1 MPSDS
6 RAPWFP
12 LFEFAD
18 FTYRTFLVL
27 PEAEEL
33 MGLLGGPVTAK
44 FSSIGSISFGQAFK
58 EADDRYRVSGWID
71 TSGRPRIEVNATGQ
85 LRSDATPATF
95 EATCEEADGEKRTV
109 VCELVG
115 WVFPQEPIQSGA
127 ARVLNIRG
135 SVRMVSGTDT
145 APPAGVGGVRRGDVG
160 LFEIV
165 KQQ

>member
-1 MPSDS
+1 MPSNS
-6 RAPWFP
+6 PEPWFP

-18 FTYRTFLVL
+18 FTYWTFMVL

-33 MGLLGGPVTAK
+33 MGMMGGPVSAK
-44 FSSIGSISFGQAFK
+44 FASIGSISFGQAFK
-58 EADDRYRVSGWID
+58 EANDRYRVSGWIE

-95 EATCEEADGEKRTV
+95 EATCEEAVGEKRRT

-115 WVFPQEPIQSGA
+115 WVFPQEPMQAGA

-135 SVRMVSGTDT
+135 SVRMVGGTDT
-145 APPAGVGGVRRGDVG
+145 ATPAGVGGVRRGDVG

-165 KQQ
+165 RQQ

>member
-18 FTYRTFLVL
+18 FTYWTFLVL

-33 MGLLGGPVTAK
+33 MGLMGGPVTAK

-71 TSGRPRIEVNATGQ
+71 TSGRRIEVNATGQ
-85 LRSDATPATF
+85 LRPDATPATF
-95 EATCEEADGEKRTV
+95 EAACEEVDGEKRTA

-115 WVFPQEPIQSGA
+115 WVFPQEPIQYGA

-135 SVRMVSGTDT
+135 SVRMVSGTDP
-145 APPAGVGGVRRGDVG
+145 AAPAGVGGVRRGDVG

>member
-1 MPSDS
+1 MPNDS

-18 FTYRTFLVL
+18 FTYWTFSVV

-44 FSSIGSISFGQAFK
+44 FASIGSISFGQAFK
-58 EADDRYRVSGWID
+58 EAGDRYRVSGWID
-71 TSGRPRIEVNATGQ
+71 ASGRPRIEVNATGE
-85 LRSDATPATF
+85 LRPAVTPATF
-95 EATCEEADGEKRTV
+95 EATCEEVDGEKRTT

-115 WVFPQEPIQSGA
+115 WVFPQEPIQYGA

-135 SVRMVSGTDT
+135 SVRMVGGPDI
-145 APPAGVGGVRRGDVG
+145 PPAAGVGGVQRGDVG

-165 KQQ
+165 KR